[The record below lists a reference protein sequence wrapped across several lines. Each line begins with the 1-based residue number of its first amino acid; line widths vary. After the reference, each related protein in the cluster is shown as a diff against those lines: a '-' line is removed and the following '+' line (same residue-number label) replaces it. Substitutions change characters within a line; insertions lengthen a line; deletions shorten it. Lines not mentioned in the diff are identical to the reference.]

1 MVCRWVKI
9 KKNWLTHVKQK
20 EKEKPLFQAQN
31 NQILTIFAQKQD
43 NLTIEKTAKNFNF
56 NYTNHVS
63 NNSFLFFLL
72 TKPQFQAFQKTKL
85 KISKFLTSK
94 ILK

>member
-1 MVCRWVKI
+1 M
-9 KKNWLTHVKQK
+9 KQN
-20 EKEKPLFQAQN
+20 ESEKPLFQAQS

-43 NLTIEKTAKNFNF
+43 NLSIAKTDKNLNF

-63 NNSFLFFLL
+63 NNSFLVFFLL

-85 KISKFLTSK
+85 KISKFFTTK